1 MKNLAG
7 SFVCILIVSVSG
19 VESSLAQTADQD
31 ALVFSVGFQ
40 HLYDSNFF
48 RSPAEIE
55 EEVTRARAGI
65 RFSKQFSAQRLTL
78 SASGSQYRY
87 AEQDTLNA
95 SALEGQLMWHSQ
107 LTTNVSTQLDW
118 KREEAPVDK
127 LEFIGKDLIAREDA
141 NAHLSFGDSK
151 RVGFTLGYHQL
162 NTLHSNLERRELNF
176 QDQDF
181 FSEVRYKLASGSW
194 FGLRYREGNR
204 QYEMSTQSN
213 LDFDY
218 RQWELET
225 AWMFTSKTK
234 LTGLVGYFDRAA
246 ESDVLIDNNG
256 DGMLSSVKMEWA
268 ISEKLM
274 TEISYR
280 FNQPAIGETSDAPA
294 EVSDTSVLL
303 QWQFSPKVQLGFG
316 ASYAE
321 LDYAERVAMTARTE
335 RNLTIT
341 PLQISWFYSD
351 AVNLRLTS
359 QWMDRSSPILERDYQ
374 GYSAALALAFH
385 F

>member
-1 MKNLAG
+1 MRNVAG
-7 SFVCILIVSVSG
+7 TCACILIVSLGG
-19 VESSLAQTADQD
+19 VDSSLAQTADQD
-31 ALVFSVGFQ
+31 ALVFSVGLQ
-40 HLYDSNFF
+40 HLYDGNFF

-55 EEVTRARAGI
+55 EEVTRASAAI
-65 RFSKQFSAQRLTL
+65 RFRKQFSSQRLLL

-87 AEQDTLNA
+87 AEQEALDA
-95 SALEGQLMWHSQ
+95 SALEGQLIWHSQ
-107 LTTNVSTQLDW
+107 LTTNISTQLDW
-118 KREEAPVDK
+118 QREETPVDK
-127 LEFIGKDLIAREDA
+127 LEFIGKDLVAREDA
-141 NAHLSFGDSK
+141 NARISFGESK
-151 RVGFTLGYHQL
+151 RLGFTLGYHQL
-162 NTLHSNLERRELNF
+162 NTRHSNVERRELNF

-181 FSEVRYKLASGSW
+181 FSEVRYKSALGSW
-194 FGLRYREGNR
+194 LGLRYREGNR
-204 QYEMSTQSN
+204 QYEMLSQRSF
-213 LDFDY
+213 DFDY
-218 RQWELET
+218 RQWEIET
-225 AWMFTSKTK
+225 AWKMTSKTK

-246 ESDVLIDNNG
+246 KSDVLTDNDG
-256 DGMLSSVKMEWA
+256 DGMLTNLKMEWA
-268 ISEKLM
+268 ISEKLI

-280 FNQPAIGETSDAPA
+280 FSQPAIGETSDSPA

-321 LDYAERVAMTARTE
+321 LDYAERMAMTARTE

-351 AVNLRLTS
+351 AINLRLTS

-374 GYSAALALAFH
+374 GYSAALALTFH